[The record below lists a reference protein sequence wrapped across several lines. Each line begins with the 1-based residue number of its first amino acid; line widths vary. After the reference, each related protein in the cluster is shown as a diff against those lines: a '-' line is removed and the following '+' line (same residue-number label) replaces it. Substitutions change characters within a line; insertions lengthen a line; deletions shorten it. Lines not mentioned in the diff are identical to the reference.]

1 MRSSAIVAPLE
12 PSLSIIGERHEE
24 VLVEIVRD
32 SKEALIVLVER
43 YLLDRI
49 SMGIP
54 PGASGPDVITL
65 AVKMAL

>member
-12 PSLSIIGERHEE
+12 PSLSIIGVCHEE

-32 SKEALIVLVER
+32 SKEALIVLAEC

-49 SMGIP
+49 SMGIL